1 MNKSV
6 FTNYLS
12 PYYDEGLLP
21 QVDQSDVAQIFK
33 QMRIAYNQGA
43 PGILDTTRMIA
54 SFTNDEDDYD
64 IVYAI
69 WDLPPLR
76 EWLQWVNRKITLQIG
91 LQKVETIGV
100 RLRIATS
107 LLNNLVKNDIVST
120 SIAARMHNHLCDNV
134 WNEIRLITNDGL
146 PF

>member
-1 MNKSV
+1 MTSV

-21 QVDQSDVAQIFK
+21 QVDQSCVSQIFE

-43 PGILDTTRMIA
+43 PGILDTTRMVA
-54 SFTNDEDDYD
+54 SFTEDEDDYD
-64 IVYAI
+64 IVYVI
-69 WDLPPLR
+69 WDSPELQ
-76 EWLQWVNRKITLQIG
+76 EWLRWVNRRITLEIG
-91 LQKVETIGV
+91 IQTYQTLGV

-107 LLNNLVKNDIVST
+107 ALNSLVKEDVVSIP
-120 SIAARMHNHLCDNV
+120 IAARIHNHLCDNV
-134 WNEIRLITNDGL
+134 WNENNLIINADL

>member
-1 MNKSV
+1 MTSV

-21 QVDQSDVAQIFK
+21 QVDQSCVSQIFE

-43 PGILDTTRMIA
+43 PGILDTTRMVA
-54 SFTNDEDDYD
+54 SFTEDEDDYD

-69 WDLPPLR
+69 WDSPQLKQ
-76 EWLQWVNRKITLQIG
+76 WLEWVNAKITLQIG
-91 LQKVETIGV
+91 LQNYQTLGV

-107 LLNNLVKNDIVST
+107 LLNNLVKSDVVSIP
-120 SIAARMHNHLCDNV
+120 IAARIHNHLCDNV
-134 WNEIRLITNDGL
+134 WNENNLIINADL

>member
-1 MNKSV
+1 MTSV

-12 PYYDEGLLP
+12 PYYEEGLLP
-21 QVDQSDVAQIFK
+21 EVDQSDVAQIFE

-64 IVYAI
+64 IVHAI
-69 WDLPPLR
+69 WGSQELR
-76 EWLQWVNRKITLQIG
+76 QWLYWVNTKITLQLG
-91 LQKVETIGV
+91 LQNYITLGV

-107 LLNNLVKNDIVST
+107 MLNNLVKSDVVSIP
-120 SIAARMHNHLCDNV
+120 IAAKIHNHLCDNV
-134 WNEIRLITNDGL
+134 WNEHSLIVNEGL